1 MSLALAADAGLALLI
16 LGLAVWTTI
25 ARTAFGAVIGF
36 MAYGFLVALVW
47 VRLAAVDVALT
58 EAALGSG
65 LTGVLLL
72 GAAARLP
79 RDAPAARPGWGLRL
93 AAGVVSAA
101 VAAGL
106 AAVVLLLPVP
116 GPTLAPVATATL
128 PTLGL
133 GNPVTGVLIAY
144 RAIDTLLESVVLV
157 LALIGLWSLARDED
171 WGGRP
176 DALRA
181 ANPGASL
188 VLLAQV
194 LPPLGLLVGVHLFWT
209 GAIAP
214 GGAFQ
219 GGTVL
224 AAMWVLTLVA
234 GLTRPPRVGGRG
246 VRLLLVA
253 GPALFLAIGVAG
265 FWLGGAFLAYP
276 AADAKPLILAIEAAL
291 TLSIAVALGLLLAG
305 PPGARE

>member
-1 MSLALAADAGLALLI
+1 MTMAFAADAGLALLI
-16 LGLAVWTTI
+16 LGLALWTSI
-25 ARTAFGAVIGF
+25 ARTAVGAAIGF
-36 MAYGFLVALVW
+36 MAYGLLVALVW

-65 LTGVLLL
+65 LTGFLLL

-79 RDAPAARPGWGLRL
+79 RETGAAGPGWGLTL

-116 GPTLAPVATATL
+116 GPTLAPAATANL
-128 PTLGL
+128 PALGL

-157 LALIGLWSLARDED
+157 LALIGLWSLARDDD

-176 DALRA
+176 QALRT
-181 ANPGASL
+181 ANPGAAL

-194 LPPLGLLVGVHLFWT
+194 LPPLGILVGVHLFWT

-234 GLTRPPRVGGRG
+234 GLTRPPRAAGRG
-246 VRLLLVA
+246 VRVLLVA
-253 GPALFLAIGVAG
+253 GPAIFLAIGIAG

-276 AADAKPLILAIEAAL
+276 AGYAKPLILAIEAAL

-305 PPGARE
+305 PPGDRA